1 MNEERV
7 AWYATGVFAVT
18 AATGVAVPALR
29 IVAVAVALALFVAG
43 AALMAATLVIGAGRS
58 RTDNVDIGGLFFSQA
73 PPTLRFAL
81 AAQAAIGLVTATLR
95 ASAAFGVLVPVF
107 GLGLC
112 GLWGA
117 RHGSF
122 PTRET

>member
-18 AATGVAVPALR
+18 AVAGVAVPALR
-29 IVAVAVALALFVAG
+29 IVAVAVALALFVGG
-43 AALMAATLVIGAGRS
+43 AALMTATLVIGAGRS

-73 PPTLRFAL
+73 PRTLRLAL
-81 AAQAAIGLVTATLR
+81 AAQAVIGLVTATLR

-117 RHGSF
+117 RHGTF
-122 PTRET
+122 PARET

>member
-1 MNEERV
+1 MSEERV
-7 AWYATGVFAVT
+7 AWYATAAFAVT
-18 AATGVAVPALR
+18 AVAGVAVPALR

-43 AALMAATLVIGAGRS
+43 AALMTATLVIGAGRS

-73 PPTLRFAL
+73 PGTLRLAL
-81 AAQAAIGLVTATLR
+81 AAQALIGLVTATLR

-117 RHGSF
+117 RHGTF
-122 PTRET
+122 PARET